1 VRGSLRFCVAKLR
14 GNAARMRA
22 VFLSFNAVL
31 LSSAEA
37 GELPLVAVDRV
48 GSRKGR
54 GESHAANLAL
64 AHRCCVDAGQV
75 RTAKPQCSALA
86 RWRHSTGGAT
96 LQVGRQRLVALL
108 REASSRCCCAR
119 KKKTGTTASRS
130 ACPVPECGRVGPS
143 AEGRASS
150 TRLCSALGGQHGSV
164 LAPCCASAAVAG
176 VR

>member
-1 VRGSLRFCVAKLR
+1 
-14 GNAARMRA
+14 

-75 RTAKPQCSALA
+75 RTAKPQCSVLA
-86 RWRHSTGGAT
+86 RWRHSTGEAT

-119 KKKTGTTASRS
+119 EKKQ
-130 ACPVPECGRVGPS
+130 VPQQ
-143 AEGRASS
+143 AEALVLCLNAAAWGRARRVARVRPGCVQHWEGN
-150 TRLCSALGGQHGSV
+150 TALRWRLAALQQPLQGSDSGQ
-164 LAPCCASAAVAG
+164 
-176 VR
+176 